1 MSKRL
6 IIVTNSA
13 SNLISFRGQLIR
25 ELVDKN
31 FQVLVIVPKNDYS
44 KNFESDVLKLG
55 AKPQLYL

>member
-31 FQVLVIVPKNDYS
+31 FQVLVIVPNNDYS